1 MLTDFNEI
9 THTDDLWIG
18 HSGGTQ
24 TYRALLV
31 YDTAS
36 KTFIA
41 VAINQHVSVEA
52 VARKLLS
59 VVH

>member
-1 MLTDFNEI
+1 MCLKIN
-9 THTDDLWIG
+9 HTDDLWIG

-41 VAINQHVSVEA
+41 VAINAHISAVT

-59 VVH
+59 RPR